1 MAPVSA
7 RRSLSSLPLATLLLF
22 YVCQNVSALL
32 VYDRQALLHLRPSLE
47 FILLP
52 KPTSG
57 NHKSSPPTYLRRF
70 PCILP
75 HRKRGGALVHQKAHL
90 TASSGTYP
98 RLRCHGP
105 PAARHVRDR
114 WIRPVF
120 PELRPLL
127 GPLTAPPAR
136 STRTSSSAET
146 HYTFGKPGAKTL
158 HGFAK
163 C

>member
-7 RRSLSSLPLATLLLF
+7 RRSLSSLPLAILFLF

-57 NHKSSPPTYLRRF
+57 NHKSTLPPLLSDIPTYLRRV

-75 HRKRGGALVHQKAHL
+75 RRKRFRRRGKRGGALVHQKAYL
-90 TASSGTYP
+90 TFSSGTYP
-98 RLRCHGP
+98 RIRCHGP
-105 PAARHVRDR
+105 PAARHLRDR
-114 WIRPVF
+114 WICPVF
-120 PELRPLL
+120 PELR
-127 GPLTAPPAR
+127 
-136 STRTSSSAET
+136 
-146 HYTFGKPGAKTL
+146 GAKRLRVYALYDHFLITM
-158 HGFAK
+158 K
-163 C
+163 P